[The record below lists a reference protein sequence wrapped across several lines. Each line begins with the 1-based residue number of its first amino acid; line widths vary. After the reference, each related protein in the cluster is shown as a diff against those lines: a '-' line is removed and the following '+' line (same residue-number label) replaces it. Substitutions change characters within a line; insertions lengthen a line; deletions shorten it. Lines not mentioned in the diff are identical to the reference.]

1 MKTPKNH
8 KLFASASYDRYL
20 DVALEMWPDIKKEVP
35 DAEFHFAYGWDLF
48 DKFTTNNKERL
59 AWKNKVV
66 KLMDQPGI
74 FHYGRV
80 GRDKLEDIRMECGI
94 YFYPTYFTEISCM
107 SVLEAQNDGLVPVT
121 MTLGALKETAK
132 KGILIEGGIYKK
144 EVKEKFKQELIALMK
159 DDERWKKMSHKCQ
172 KFARSYDWRVISN
185 KWVDQFNKP
194 EKQGKITVYTPTLRN
209 GFFNVMSSN
218 LAAQTHKNF
227 EWIIVDAQEKSRKET
242 ADKYAKMYGL
252 DIKYIHQP
260 KTKRTYSL
268 ANANNLAIENATGE
282 LFVFLQDFVLIT
294 PTALEELL
302 NVSRKHPGDFIA
314 PVDIYFSPKVKPNVD
329 NSEDWFDGNLDV
341 IGKFMRKNIRLQNK
355 GIRKSEVV
363 TDFEQNFGAVPL
375 STLKALN
382 GYWEFYDE
390 ALGWDDTEII
400 YRGQALGFNL
410 WIDDTN
416 QCICLD
422 HWETLGVDEG
432 GTSVNRTR
440 RLNDP
445 RYVWMV
451 DQMKKG
457 NLPVVRD
464 PEIEK
469 NIDLQYTIP
478 ESVSDE
484 DCVEW
489 MRSHLDE
496 IIKPWGDYE
505 SKN

>member
-1 MKTPKNH
+1 MRNH
-8 KLFASASYDRYL
+8 KLFYGSSYDRGL
-20 DVALEMWPDIKKEVP
+20 DVLLLMWADIKAEVP
-35 DAEFHFAYGWDLF
+35 EATLDVAYGWDLF
-48 DKFTTNNKERL
+48 DKATANNKERQE
-59 AWKNKVV
+59 WKKQVV
-66 KLMDQPGI
+66 ELLKQPGI
-74 FHYGRV
+74 TEHGRV
-80 GRDKLEDIRMECGI
+80 GKDKLEDIRSQCGI
-94 YFYPTYFTEISCM
+94 WAYPTYFTEINCITA
-107 SVLEAQNDGLVPVT
+107 LEAQNDGLVPIT
-121 MTLGALKETAK
+121 MTLGALKETAQ
-132 KGILIEGGIYKK
+132 KGILIDGGIYKK
-144 EVKEKFKQELIALMK
+144 EVKEKFKNELISLMK
-159 DDERWKKMSHKCQ
+159 DSNRWKKMSHKCE
-172 KFARSYDWRVISN
+172 KFARNYDWSKIAS
-185 KWVDQFNKP
+185 KWIEVFNKEP
-194 EKQGKITVYTPTLRN
+194 ETGKVSVYTPTLRD
-209 GFFNVMSSN
+209 GFFNVMASN
-218 LAAQTHKNF
+218 LASSTHKNF
-227 EWIIVDAQEKSRKET
+227 EWIIVDAQEQSRQEI
-242 ADKYAKMYGL
+242 ADKYAKMYDL

-260 KTKRTYSL
+260 KTTRTYSL
-268 ANANNLAIENATGE
+268 ANANNLAIEMATGE

-314 PVDIYFSPKVKPNVD
+314 PVDVYYAPKVKPNTD
-329 NSEDWFDGNLDV
+329 NKEDWFDGNLDV
-341 IGKFMRKNIRLQNK
+341 IGKFMRKNIRLKNQ
-355 GIRKSEVV
+355 GIRKSDVI

-400 YRGQALGFNL
+400 YRAKALGYNL
-410 WIDDTN
+410 WVDDTN

-422 HWETLGVDEG
+422 HWGTLGVDEG

-457 NLPVVRD
+457 NLPTVRD

-489 MRSHLDE
+489 MRSHLEE
-496 IIKPWGDYE
+496 IIKPWGDI
-505 SKN
+505 